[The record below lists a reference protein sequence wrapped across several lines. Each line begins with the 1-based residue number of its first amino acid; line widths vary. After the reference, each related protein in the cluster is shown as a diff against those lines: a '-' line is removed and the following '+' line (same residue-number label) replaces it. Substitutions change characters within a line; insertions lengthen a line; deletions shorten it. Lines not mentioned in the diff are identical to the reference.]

1 MKPIVLSATPLMDYA
16 IAKLEADY
24 EFHRLD
30 QAADKAA
37 LLAEIGPSVRGIVTN
52 GKADAELMA
61 ACPKLEIVSSF
72 GVGYDGVDVGYAG
85 EHDIVVCNTPD
96 VLNDEV
102 ANTAI
107 VLLLAVYRKIVEYD
121 KYVRAGRWPAEGD
134 PPLTRSVSGKR
145 IGIVGLGRIGK
156 TIAEKL
162 QVFGCEIA
170 YHGRTE
176 QADVAYAY
184 HADPVSLAAASDA
197 IIVITPGGA
206 ATQRMIDRQVIEALG
221 PDGVL
226 INVAR
231 GSVVDE
237 AALVAALAD
246 GRLGAAGL
254 DVFENEPNVP
264 EALFALDNVTL
275 QPHQGSATIETR
287 QAMADR
293 MLINLANYFA
303 GNPPLSRVV

>member
-16 IAKLEADY
+16 IGKLEADY
-24 EFHRLD
+24 DLHRLD
-30 QAADKAA
+30 RAEDKSA
-37 LLAEIGPSVRGIVTN
+37 LVAEIGPSVRGIVTN

-61 ACPKLEIVSSF
+61 ACPNLEIVSSF

-85 EHDIVVCNTPD
+85 ENGIVVCNTPD

-107 VLLLAVYRKIVEYD
+107 ILLLAVFRKIVAYD
-121 KYVRAGRWPAEGD
+121 KYVRAGRWLAEGD
-134 PPLTRSVSGKR
+134 PPLTRSVSGKQ

-162 QVFGCEIA
+162 QVFGCKIA
-170 YHGRTE
+170 YHGRT
-176 QADVAYAY
+176 QKADVSYPY
-184 HADPVSLAAASDA
+184 YADPVSLAASSDA

-206 ATQRMIDRQVIEALG
+206 ATQQMINRDVIDALG

-237 AALVAALAD
+237 QALVEALAD

-254 DVFENEPNVP
+254 DVFESEPSVP
-264 EALFALDNVTL
+264 EALFQMDNVTL
-275 QPHQGSATIETR
+275 QPHQGSATVETR

-293 MLINLANYFA
+293 MLDNLANYFA
-303 GNPPLSRVV
+303 GKPPLSRVV

>member
-1 MKPIVLSATPLMDYA
+1 MKPIVLCVTPLMDYA

-24 EFHRLD
+24 DLHRLD
-30 QAADKAA
+30 HTDDRSA

-85 EHDIVVCNTPD
+85 EHDIIVCNTPD

-102 ANTAI
+102 ANTAVI
-107 VLLLAVYRKIVEYD
+107 LLLAVYRKIVAYD
-121 KYVRAGRWPAEGD
+121 KYVRAGRWRAEGD
-134 PPLTRSVSGKR
+134 PPLTRSVAGKQ

-162 QVFGCEIA
+162 QVFGCTIA

-176 QADVAYAY
+176 QADVSYAY
-184 HADPVSLAAASDA
+184 HADPVSLAASCDA

-206 ATQRMIDRQVIEALG
+206 ATQHMINKDVIEALG

-237 AALVAALAD
+237 KALVEALSD

-254 DVFENEPNVP
+254 DVFENEPSVP
-264 EALFALDNVTL
+264 EALFRMDNVTL
-275 QPHQGSATIETR
+275 QPHQGSATVETR

-293 MLINLANYFA
+293 MLDNLANWFA
-303 GNPPLSRVV
+303 GKPPLSRVV

>member
-1 MKPIVLSATPLMDYA
+1 MKPIVLCATPLMDYA
-16 IAKLEADY
+16 IGKLEANYDL
-24 EFHRLD
+24 HRLD
-30 QAADKAA
+30 CAEDRSA

-52 GKADAELMA
+52 GKADTETMA
-61 ACPKLEIVSSF
+61 ACPNLEIVSSF

-85 EHDIVVCNTPD
+85 ENGIVVCNTPD

-107 VLLLAVYRKIVEYD
+107 ILLLAVFRKIVAYD
-121 KYVRAGRWPAEGD
+121 RYVRAGRWLAEGD
-134 PPLTRSVSGKR
+134 PPLTRSVAGKQ

-162 QVFGCEIA
+162 QVFGCKIA

-176 QADVAYAY
+176 QADVAYPY
-184 HADPVSLAAASDA
+184 HADPVSLAASSDA

-206 ATQRMIDRQVIEALG
+206 GTQHMINRDVIDALG

-237 AALVAALAD
+237 QALVEALTD

-254 DVFENEPNVP
+254 DVFENEPSVP
-264 EALFALDNVTL
+264 EALFQMDNVTL
-275 QPHQGSATIETR
+275 QPHQGSATVETR

-293 MLINLANYFA
+293 MLDNLANFFA
-303 GNPPLSRVV
+303 GKPPLSRVV

>member
-1 MKPIVLSATPLMDYA
+1 MKPIVLCATPLMDYA
-16 IAKLEADY
+16 IGKLEADY
-24 EFHRLD
+24 DLHRLD
-30 QAADKAA
+30 RAENRSA

-61 ACPKLEIVSSF
+61 ACPNLEIVSSF

-85 EHDIVVCNTPD
+85 ENGIVVCNTPD

-107 VLLLAVYRKIVEYD
+107 ILLLAVFRKIVAYD
-121 KYVRAGRWPAEGD
+121 KYVRAGRWVAEGD
-134 PPLTRSVSGKR
+134 PPLTRSVSGKQ

-162 QVFGCEIA
+162 QVFGCMIA
-170 YHGRTE
+170 YHGRTQ
-176 QADVAYAY
+176 QADVTYPY
-184 HADPVSLAAASDA
+184 HADPVSLAESSDA

-206 ATQRMIDRQVIEALG
+206 ATQHMINRDVIDALG

-237 AALVAALAD
+237 QALVEALAE

-254 DVFENEPNVP
+254 DVFESEPNVP
-264 EALFALDNVTL
+264 EALFQMDNVTL
-275 QPHQGSATIETR
+275 QPHQGSATVETR

-293 MLINLANYFA
+293 MLDNLASFLA
-303 GNPPLSRVV
+303 GKPPLSRIV